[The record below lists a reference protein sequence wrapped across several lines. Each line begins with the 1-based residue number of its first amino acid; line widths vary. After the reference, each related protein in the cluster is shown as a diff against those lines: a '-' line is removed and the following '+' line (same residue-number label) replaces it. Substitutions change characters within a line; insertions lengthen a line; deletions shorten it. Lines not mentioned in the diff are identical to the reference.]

1 MSVNPYK
8 KLNIYNSELIE
19 QYRAGSMYELPPHLY
34 VCQRHTHCMCM
45 RVGRHSPRAVPSR
58 LLPFL
63 A

>member
-45 RVGRHSPRAVPSR
+45 QCWASLTPRCALR